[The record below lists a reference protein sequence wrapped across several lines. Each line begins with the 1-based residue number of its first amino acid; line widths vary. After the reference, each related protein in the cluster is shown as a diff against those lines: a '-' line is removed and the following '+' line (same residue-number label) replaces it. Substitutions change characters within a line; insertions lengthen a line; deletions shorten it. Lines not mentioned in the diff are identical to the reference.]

1 MFTKRHTTEWD
12 ASVSNSQNQMK
23 IVSQF
28 LSILTVIL
36 AVGCSTPY
44 QPASSSIP
52 GHGYSDSP
60 LGTDRFKIN
69 FTYSSS
75 TASELSDYLLLRAG
89 EVTLQNGFKYFI
101 EQSNDLRV
109 VGSIVIKCFKTKPEG
124 SDPYDA
130 EVVVKSLKAKYKL
143 K

>member
-1 MFTKRHTTEWD
+1 M
-12 ASVSNSQNQMK
+12 
-23 IVSQF
+23 
-28 LSILTVIL
+28 
-36 AVGCSTPY
+36 
-44 QPASSSIP
+44 
-52 GHGYSDSP
+52 
-60 LGTDRFKIN
+60 
-69 FTYSSS
+69 
-75 TASELSDYLLLRAG
+75 
-89 EVTLQNGFKYFI
+89 TLQHGFKYFS